1 MSWMNKH
8 MILILHFEAEL
19 KVSSTSIFTTSTT
32 EIPYILV
39 VKCFLI
45 NLLEKCIMNSVC
57 LVQLFLLAKK

>member
-19 KVSSTSIFTTSTT
+19 KVISTSIFTTSII

-45 NLLEKCIMNSVC
+45 NLLEKCIMNSVS